1 MSRIKCESGD
11 LVWNPE
17 LNNFYESFGSSAKDK
32 ATKISWY
39 KALKKKMSPFI
50 KPG

>member
-1 MSRIKCESGD
+1 MSRIKRERED

-17 LNNFYESFGSSAKDK
+17 LKDFYESFGSSAKDK
-32 ATKISWY
+32 VAKISWY